1 MGMHGIHHMPALYFN
16 TPFTSA
22 DQINLSRYKNLINKP
37 LMKNIQEELQHHVL
51 KENKLQVKTIMVTSF
66 TGKEAQNS
74 EEHKKTC

>member
-1 MGMHGIHHMPALYFN
+1 
-16 TPFTSA
+16 
-22 DQINLSRYKNLINKP
+22 
-37 LMKNIQEELQHHVL
+37 MKNIQEELQHHVL